1 MKKINPAKIC
11 RRILF
16 LFIVV
21 VYVFVVDFCLFVSL
35 VVSVGFCCCCC
46 LLLLGGGVGGH
57 RVYIFTYA
65 HCQKHDM
72 LYII

>member
-35 VVSVGFCCCCC
+35 VVSVGFVVVVVCCCW
-46 LLLLGGGVGGH
+46 GAGWRG
-57 RVYIFTYA
+57 A
-65 HCQKHDM
+65 
-72 LYII
+72 